1 MIVTGLL
8 LIMCAC
14 GQENRPDSKISS
26 NHQANVDKKTESDGS
41 SRLRKRQIDTM
52 TMMPNRAQKISKIK
66 SVRTI
71 PVSVTNVY
79 EPSRIEAS
87 PNEILE
93 LVFTR
98 TLAGQDSANPMA
110 MLLATG
116 SALTWLAD
124 RYNDTQLRTAGDAID
139 QAIATTVK
147 EGKTLT
153 ADLTNKAHA
162 TSLSAVGHAIRHHTA
177 ALLT

>member
-1 MIVTGLL
+1 MIITGLL

-14 GQENRPDSKISS
+14 GQENMQDAKMSS

-98 TLAGQDSANPMA
+98 TQEGMCNRYVTI
-110 MLLATG
+110 TG
-116 SALTWLAD
+116 SDKKYELIMK
-124 RYNDTQLRTAGDAID
+124 QPIKVPVQAGPSGIISF
-139 QAIATTVK
+139 QCGMNMMKGQIVV
-147 EGKTLT
+147 
-153 ADLTNKAHA
+153 
-162 TSLSAVGHAIRHHTA
+162 VGR
-177 ALLT
+177 

>member
-98 TLAGQDSANPMA
+98 TKQQIKFNSKIFDETISFGYFSSHNL
-110 MLLATG
+110 
-116 SALTWLAD
+116 
-124 RYNDTQLRTAGDAID
+124 YRT
-139 QAIATTVK
+139 
-147 EGKTLT
+147 
-153 ADLTNKAHA
+153 TNIN
-162 TSLSAVGHAIRHHTA
+162 SMMPHTI
-177 ALLT
+177 